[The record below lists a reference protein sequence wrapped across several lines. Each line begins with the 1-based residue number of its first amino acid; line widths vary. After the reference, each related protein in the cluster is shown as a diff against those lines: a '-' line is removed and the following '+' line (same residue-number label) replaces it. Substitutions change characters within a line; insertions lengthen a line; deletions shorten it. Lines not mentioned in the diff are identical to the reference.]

1 MIKKQLILKDPLKFL
16 NSSETQAA
24 ATGGFSA
31 VIARPGIGKTAFLV
45 QIALRAMLTDKK
57 VLHVSVQDPVD
68 KVNLWYIELFQKI
81 TASFPADQQTGLW
94 EELLT
99 RRFIMTFETESFS
112 FEKLQHRVTELK
124 TQNVFVPDMIIIDG
138 LAIDAAIYPK
148 LQRLKSFAGEN
159 AINFWFSVGRHVR
172 EAYDVLDVA
181 DEFGD
186 EFSVIFDQI
195 LGMVPEKT
203 RILVKQYTTGQ
214 ADAKDRTVVGLDPST
229 MLVQEETSIS
239 PV

>member
-16 NSSETQAA
+16 NNSEPQAA
-24 ATGGFSA
+24 ATGSFGA

-45 QIALRAMLTDKK
+45 QMALRAMLTDKK

-68 KVNLWYIELFQKI
+68 KVNLWYIELFQKL
-81 TASFPADQQTGLW
+81 TASFPADQQAGLW

-99 RRFIMTFETESFS
+99 RRFIMTFEIESFG

-148 LQRLKSFAGEN
+148 LHRLKSFAGEN
-159 AINFWFSVGRHVR
+159 AINFWFSVGRHDK
-172 EAYDVLDVA
+172 EAFDILDVA

-186 EFSVIFDQI
+186 EFSAIFDQI

-214 ADAKDRTVVGLDPST
+214 ADAKERTVVGLDPST
-229 MLVQEETSIS
+229 MLVQEENSLS
-239 PV
+239 PE